1 MISPDNAYTSI
12 FQRQLIPEEV
22 TTLANTSFAA
32 TSGKGGTISGVP
44 SSAQYLY
51 FMANIKTDVGQVFPA
66 VEGTTSADA
75 RLRLNRLQG
84 TAPSDWTANAFVDY
98 CTPLASALSFYPDV
112 TISTPRYPRMSE

>member
-1 MISPDNAYTSI
+1 MIPA
-12 FQRQLIPEEV
+12 EV
-22 TTLANTSFAA
+22 TMLANTSFAA

-66 VEGTTSADA
+66 IEGTTSADA

>member
-1 MISPDNAYTSI
+1 MKKFSSI
-12 FQRQLIPEEV
+12 IV
-22 TTLANTSFAA
+22 
-32 TSGKGGTISGVP
+32 
-44 SSAQYLY
+44 Y

-84 TAPSDWTANAFVDY
+84 TAPSDWTAYAFVDY

>member
-1 MISPDNAYTSI
+1 M
-12 FQRQLIPEEV
+12 

-98 CTPLASALSFYPDV
+98 WLYDWRHNQYPQFQYMKFHQQFPAAFCDSAVGLS
-112 TISTPRYPRMSE
+112 

>member
-1 MISPDNAYTSI
+1 MAGPFKELYIKHTTS
-12 FQRQLIPEEV
+12 
-22 TTLANTSFAA
+22 
-32 TSGKGGTISGVP
+32 
-44 SSAQYLY
+44 
-51 FMANIKTDVGQVFPA
+51 IKTDVGQVFPA

>member
-1 MISPDNAYTSI
+1 M
-12 FQRQLIPEEV
+12 IPEEV

-98 CTPLASALSFYPDV
+98 CTAFGFRIEFLSGCNDLN
-112 TISTPRYPRMSE
+112 TEISPYE